1 MKHLV
6 QNPHRF
12 IIASLSALLVLAMP
26 LSAWAHPLGNFTI
39 NHYAGLHLTPTTLAV
54 DYVLDMAEIP
64 AFQEIARFDA
74 NKDGQPQAGEFET
87 YPPQACEAIRSAL
100 DVRVNGQPTALALT
114 ASGVEFPAGAG
125 GLLTLR
131 LTCAFSASISV
142 TAQETQLSYSDNSYA
157 ERLGWREIV
166 VTSADRSVAGDFSIT
181 SLSQRLTAYPDDLL
195 SNPLDQRQVTLTLI
209 PSAGAEAQS
218 PARADPTTA
227 AAWSN
232 RSDAFTQLITLEK
245 LDFPTVAIALTIA
258 VIWGAMHALTPGHGK
273 TIVGAYL
280 VGSRGTARHAL
291 YLGLTTTITH
301 TAGVFALGLVTLFA
315 SRYIVPEQLYP
326 WLSFLSGAL
335 IVGLGLN
342 LLVSRLRS
350 ATSRRPGHHD
360 HDHDHHHPHDHDH
373 DPHHHHDPS
382 HPRAG
387 LPPGVDGAPVN
398 WRSLLALG
406 VSGGLLPCPSALVV
420 MLSAIALDKIAFG
433 LVLVMAFSL
442 GLAGVL
448 TGLGLMM
455 VYAGRWFSRFPAE
468 SRVVRLLPAA
478 SALFITVAGVGI
490 TEQALVQLGWIR
502 L

>member
-1 MKHLV
+1 MKSPI
-6 QNPHRF
+6 QISSRF
-12 IIASLSALLVLAMP
+12 IIASLTAVLLLAMP

-64 AFQEIARFDA
+64 AFQEIARLDA
-74 NKDGQPQAGEFET
+74 NKDGQPQPAEFEP
-87 YPPQACEAIRSAL
+87 YPPQACEAIRPAL
-100 DVRVNGQPTALALT
+100 DVRVNGRLTALALT
-114 ASGVEFPAGAG
+114 ASGVEFPPGAG
-125 GLLTLR
+125 GLFTLR
-131 LTCAFSASISV
+131 LTCAFSAPIS
-142 TAQETQLSYSDNSYA
+142 TAAQDVQLSFSDNTYA

-166 VTSADRSVAGDFSIT
+166 VTSADVSVAGDFATT
-181 SLSQRLTAYPDDLL
+181 SLSRRLTAYPDDLL
-195 SNPLDQRQVTLTLI
+195 SNPLDQRQVTLTLN
-209 PSAGAEAQS
+209 PTAGAEAQS
-218 PARADPTTA
+218 SARAGTTPA
-227 AAWSN
+227 AAGSN

-245 LDFPTVAIALTIA
+245 LDFPTVAIALAIA
-258 VIWGAMHALTPGHGK
+258 MVWGAMHALTPGHGK

-301 TAGVFALGLVTLFA
+301 TAGVLALGLVTLFA
-315 SRYIVPEQLYP
+315 SRYVVPEQLYP

-350 ATSRRPGHHD
+350 GASRHPGHHD
-360 HDHDHHHPHDHDH
+360 HDHQHHDH
-373 DPHHHHDPS
+373 S
-382 HPRAG
+382 H
-387 LPPGVDGAPVN
+387 LPPGADGAPVN

-448 TGLGLMM
+448 TGLGVMM

-468 SRVVRLLPAA
+468 SRAVRLLPAV
-478 SALFITVAGVGI
+478 SALFITVAGMGLTV
-490 TEQALVQLGWIR
+490 QALAQLGWIR